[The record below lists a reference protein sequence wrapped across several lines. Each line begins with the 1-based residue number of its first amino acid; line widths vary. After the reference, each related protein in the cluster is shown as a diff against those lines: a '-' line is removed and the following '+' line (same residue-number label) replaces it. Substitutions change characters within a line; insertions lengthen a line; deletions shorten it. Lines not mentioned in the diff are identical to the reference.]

1 MQVFLSYAHTP
12 ADSALVTY
20 IDARLRAAGFTVWRD
35 QSNLP
40 AGQLLQDAIEK
51 AIAASDHGVFIVSPS
66 WLQREWTAFELEQFA
81 RRDPTV
87 VRRIPVLRSP
97 HDQLTVP
104 PRLVKIKAFEWLE
117 GDSQPDSRM
126 WELYCAIK
134 GDDPGPQD
142 AWEDRGH
149 TLPAVDPKLYSPPPP
164 PPPMKRPSLLCDRA
178 PQWKTVDDLA
188 VELRNELV
196 IVPGAVGQDH
206 EHFLQRIEWLLRHD
220 PPRSIVRIDWPTWPH
235 SRDEFREALGRA
247 LAVPATELASD
258 MSHRL
263 ANSNLLL
270 LHPCVRSQFVSEPLI
285 AYYTKW
291 LPELITECRPTKNV
305 KCVQP
310 VEWPPE
316 PRGFGRLVRS
326 LSRPAS
332 WLSRPAPDDDESR
345 PRAEELI
352 QRFLSGAAPLLRA
365 VRLRELG
372 DLTPDDLDDFCQIV
386 ALGTKQRTWLL
397 EHIGSRNARTPKDI
411 FQAIDDF
418 LPYARNIT

>member
-20 IDARLRAAGFTVWRD
+20 IDARLRAAGFTVWLD
-35 QSNLP
+35 QSSLP
-40 AGQLLQDAIEK
+40 AGQVLQDAIEK
-51 AIAASDHGVFIVSPS
+51 AIAGSDHGVFIVSPS

-104 PRLVKIKAFEWLE
+104 PRLVKMKAFEWLD
-117 GDSQPDSRM
+117 GDPKPDSRM
-126 WELYCAIK
+126 WELYCALK
-134 GDDPGPQD
+134 GDDPGPPD
-142 AWEDRGH
+142 KWDERGH
-149 TLPAVDPKLYSPPPP
+149 ALPAVRPELYPAAPPVRPTV
-164 PPPMKRPSLLCDRA
+164 RPSLLCDRA

-188 VELRNELV
+188 VECGNELV
-196 IVPGAVGQDH
+196 IVPGAAGQDH
-206 EHFLQRIEWLLRHD
+206 EHFLQRIQWLLRND
-220 PPRSIVRIDWPTWPH
+220 PPRSIARIDWPTWPH

-247 LAVPATELASD
+247 LAVPAAALASD
-258 MSHRL
+258 LSDRL
-263 ANSNLLL
+263 AHTNLLL

-285 AYYTKW
+285 DYYTKW
-291 LPELITECRPTKNV
+291 LPELITECRPRMNV

-310 VEWPPE
+310 IEWPPE
-316 PRGFGRLVRS
+316 SRGFGRLVRW

-332 WLSRPAPDDDESR
+332 DDEESR
-345 PRAEELI
+345 PKAEELI
-352 QRFLSGAAPLLRA
+352 QRFLTGAAPILRA
-365 VRLRELG
+365 VRLHELR

-386 ALGTKQRTWLL
+386 ALGNRQKTWLL
-397 EHIGSRNARTPKDI
+397 ERIRSRNAHTPKDI

-418 LPYARNIT
+418 LPYARNLT